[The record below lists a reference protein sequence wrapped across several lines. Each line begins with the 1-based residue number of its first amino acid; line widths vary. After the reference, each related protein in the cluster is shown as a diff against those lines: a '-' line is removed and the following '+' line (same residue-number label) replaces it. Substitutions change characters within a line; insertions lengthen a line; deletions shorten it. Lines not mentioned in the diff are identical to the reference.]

1 MTYPEIRERDG
12 YVFGDDRLPA
22 RAVLR
27 ETTQS
32 LLYHGSPRRD
42 DTVFVARK
50 LPPPMSSLRSLLTPR
65 WSDAL
70 AAWAV
75 TVGLIAAV
83 GQFWVT
89 GEPDWALFTTL
100 LVAVIVVVPL
110 ATRDP
115 AVTMPAELLAVAG
128 LPVVVRATG
137 AFPQATPFVAAAAL
151 AMLVAVVLD
160 AFTSLSMTPRFAA
173 VFVVIAT
180 MAAAGTWAVGSFVAD
195 TVAGTTLVSDKTELM
210 WDLVVAT
217 AVGIGA
223 GVFLDVYFQ
232 FSDRIARLRTA
243 GAGEVSGTPDSGVS
257 LPGAATQHTRL
268 VWALQL
274 VLLGIAGVALVRGN
288 ATLAV
293 NSLGPLAIT
302 LLPALFRREYDYTMD
317 TGLVLWI
324 TLAATLHAIGALGL
338 YESLGWYD
346 SLTHTFSAS
355 IVAGVGYAV
364 ARSVEQHTTAVT
376 FTRGFRATF
385 VVLFVLAVGVAWE
398 ILEFASGGVA
408 TLIGGEAVL
417 AQYGTTDIVNDLVFN
432 TVGAVL
438 VAGVASAHFESLAA
452 RLAGSVGVLVR
463 GGE

>member
-1 MTYPEIRERDG
+1 
-12 YVFGDDRLPA
+12 
-22 RAVLR
+22 
-27 ETTQS
+27 
-32 LLYHGSPRRD
+32 
-42 DTVFVARK
+42 
-50 LPPPMSSLRSLLTPR
+50 MSSLRSLLAPH
-65 WSDAL
+65 WADAL
-70 AAWAV
+70 AAWAI
-75 TVGLIAAV
+75 TVGLVAAV
-83 GQFWVT
+83 GQFRVT

-100 LVAVIVVVPL
+100 LVAVVVVVPL

-115 AVTMPAELLAVAG
+115 AVTVPAELLAVAA
-128 LPVVVRATG
+128 LPVAVRAAG

-173 VFVVIAT
+173 VFVVITT
-180 MAAAGTWAVGSFVAD
+180 MAAAGTWAAGTFAAD
-195 TVAGTTLVSDKTELM
+195 TVAGTAFVTDKTELM

-217 AVGIGA
+217 AAGIGA
-223 GVFLDVYFQ
+223 GVLLDVYFR
-232 FSDRIARLRTA
+232 FSDRIDRLRAAGDGGTTA
-243 GAGEVSGTPDSGVS
+243 TTDAGVD
-257 LPGAATQHTRL
+257 LPGDAHQHTRL
-268 VWALQL
+268 VRTLQL
-274 VLLGIAGVALVRGN
+274 LLLGIAGVALVRGN

-302 LLPALFRREYDYTMD
+302 LLPALFRREYDYAMD

-324 TLAATLHAIGALGL
+324 TLAATLHAVGALGL

-355 IVAGVGYAV
+355 IVAGVGYAL
-364 ARSVEQHTTAVT
+364 ARSVERHTTAVT

-398 ILEFASGGVA
+398 ILEFASGGLA

-438 VAGVASAHFESLAA
+438 VAGFASAHFESLAV